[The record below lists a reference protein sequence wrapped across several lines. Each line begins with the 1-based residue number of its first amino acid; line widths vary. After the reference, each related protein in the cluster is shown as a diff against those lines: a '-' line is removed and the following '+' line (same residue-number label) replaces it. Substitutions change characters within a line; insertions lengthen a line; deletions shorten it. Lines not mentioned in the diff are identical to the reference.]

1 MMEDLINRVGVSFV
15 GVLASWGLMDVS
27 LLLASIASIMTII
40 YTAISIYKLLHK

>member
-1 MMEDLINRVGVSFV
+1 MEDLINRVGVSFV

>member
-15 GVLASWGLMDVS
+15 GVVASWGLMDVS
-27 LLLASIASIMTII
+27 LLLASIASVMTIV